1 MSVDLTQGAIEALFS
16 QSHIN
21 NPVLQVLKIREIVV
35 SQGPSKYRLALSD
48 GVHMSP
54 WFVLVTQLNHLVES
68 KLLSPGCVCM
78 LKKTNESYLSNKKL
92 VVVVLDM
99 VVLQSAEETG
109 GTIGNPRQL
118 NDSATSGRQ
127 VSDVSSSDTE
137 AASMS
142 GDTHAASASSMRG
155 RMENSPMKASP
166 LSPMKASPL
175 KASPMKA
182 SPMKASPMKAS
193 PMKASPMKVSPMKS
207 PMKVI
212 PIENL
217 NPYVSNWTV
226 RARVTS
232 KSNIRHWSNSRGE
245 GSVFSFEIVDESG
258 EIKIT
263 AFNNEVDKFFPLV
276 EPNQVYLISKG
287 SLKVANKQYNTL
299 NNNYEMTLNANSL
312 IVPCRDGQGVPT
324 VRCDFVPIAQLEN
337 THTDTIVDVIGVC
350 EEVGD
355 VSVIN
360 TKAGRQTQ
368 KRELA
373 LIDSSE
379 KRVTLTLW
387 GDEAQTFEAL
397 SNPVVAIKGARLSD
411 FGGRSLSAVFSSTLM
426 VNPDVP
432 EAVTLRA
439 WYNQVGHSLHSQS
452 LTEFRSLG
460 GEVRTNWKSL
470 SDIKTELMGHSETA
484 DYCSCVATVLFIR
497 KENCL
502 YRACPSTSCNKK
514 VVERDGR
521 YHCQKCD
528 KDFPDFKYRFILS
541 VNLADFEDNQWVTC
555 FQETAEA
562 LLGVSA
568 DALGCLRD
576 TDEDAFQEVLRKV
589 THTTHV
595 FKTRVK
601 LETYNDESRVKVTV
615 LEVLPLDHR
624 QYSRR
629 LLANIRT
636 LSCRT

>member
-54 WFVLVTQLNHLVES
+54 CFVLVTQLNHLVES

-109 GTIGNPRQL
+109 GTIGNPRQF
-118 NDSATSGRQ
+118 NAADSATSGRQ

-155 RMENSPMKASP
+155 RMENSPMKM
-166 LSPMKASPL
+166 SPMKASPL

-182 SPMKASPMKAS
+182 SPMKVSPMKAS

-312 IVPCRDGQGVPT
+312 IVPCQDGQGVPT

-337 THTDTIVDVIGVC
+337 THADTIVDVIGVC

>member
-21 NPVLQVLKIREIVV
+21 NPVLQVLKIREIVG

-54 WFVLVTQLNHLVES
+54 WFVVVTELSHLVES
-68 KLLSPGCVCM
+68 KQLSPGCVCM
-78 LKKTNESYLSNKKL
+78 LKKTNKSYLSNKKL
-92 VVVVLDM
+92 VLVVLDM
-99 VVLQSAEETG
+99 DVLQSAEETG
-109 GTIGNPRQL
+109 GTIGNPSQL

-142 GDTHAASASSMRG
+142 GDTQGASASSMRG
-155 RMENSPMKASP
+155 LMENSPMKMSP
-166 LSPMKASPL
+166 MKMSPMKASPMKVSPL

-182 SPMKASPMKAS
+182 SPMKA
-193 PMKASPMKVSPMKS
+193 SPMKS

-245 GSVFSFEIVDESG
+245 GSVFSFEVVDQSG
-258 EIKIT
+258 EIKVT

-312 IVPCRDGQGVPT
+312 IVPCQDGQGVPT
-324 VRCDFVPIAQLEN
+324 VRCDFVPISQLEN
-337 THTDTIVDVIGVC
+337 THADTIVDVIGVC

-355 VSVIN
+355 VAVIN

-368 KRELA
+368 KRELT
-373 LIDSSE
+373 LTDSSG

-387 GDEAQTFEAL
+387 GDEAQKFEVL

-452 LTEFRSLG
+452 LTELRSMG
-460 GEVRTNWKSL
+460 GEARTNWKSL

-502 YRACPSTSCNKK
+502 YRACPSASCNKK

-595 FKTRVK
+595 FRTRVK

>member
-54 WFVLVTQLNHLVES
+54 CFVLVTQLNHLVES

-109 GTIGNPRQL
+109 GTIGNPRQF

-155 RMENSPMKASP
+155 RMENSPMKM
-166 LSPMKASPL
+166 SPMKASPL

-182 SPMKASPMKAS
+182 SPMKVSPMKAS

-312 IVPCRDGQGVPT
+312 IVPCQDGQGVPT

-337 THTDTIVDVIGVC
+337 THADTIVDVIGVC